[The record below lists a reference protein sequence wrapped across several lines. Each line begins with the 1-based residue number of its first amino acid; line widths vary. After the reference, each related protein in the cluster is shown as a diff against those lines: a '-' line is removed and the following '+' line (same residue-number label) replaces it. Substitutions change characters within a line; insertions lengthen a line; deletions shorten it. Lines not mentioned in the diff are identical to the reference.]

1 MYKDGNNIV
10 EANAKMH
17 AYYAELGMLQESPNC
32 TYDMAMCYMEGVG
45 VSQSTSTA
53 TMLLQKAGEEL
64 GHAEALRIVKL
75 LKSL

>member
-1 MYKDGNNIV
+1 
-10 EANAKMH
+10 MH